1 MSVRTSKP
9 ALLPPGL
16 HVAPFLSR
24 EGALVLIALDYGSEL
39 RYMVSVTA
47 AEGAV
52 TLEQPFNGRK
62 RVVDAA
68 RHFVPNAEGA
78 VSAADYMSNRL
89 TAGVHLAPWTVDT
102 VRNQWIAIDAGG
114 RLVAMMRGDT
124 APRELSTLADS

>member
-1 MSVRTSKP
+1 MKVKTSKP

-24 EGALVLIALDYGSEL
+24 EGALVLLAIDYGSEF

-52 TLEQPFNGRK
+52 TFEHPFNGRK

-68 RHFVPNAEGA
+68 RYFVPNADGA
-78 VSAADYMSNRL
+78 ISALGGHPNPATS
-89 TAGVHLAPWTVDT
+89 GHLKTGHHRRAE
-102 VRNQWIAIDAGG
+102 A
-114 RLVAMMRGDT
+114 
-124 APRELSTLADS
+124 